1 VHIRVSDLETGDM
14 KVDMRL
20 PAGLVNTVLYMGG
33 QFSPALSVY
42 PHDRLN
48 ELIRSTTQE
57 NSQQYDTD
65 QDHLE
70 VTIE

>member
-1 VHIRVSDLETGDM
+1 
-14 KVDMRL
+14 
-20 PAGLVNTVLYMGG
+20 
-33 QFSPALSVY
+33 LSVY

-57 NSQQYDTD
+57 KAQQYDTD
-65 QDHLE
+65 EDHVE